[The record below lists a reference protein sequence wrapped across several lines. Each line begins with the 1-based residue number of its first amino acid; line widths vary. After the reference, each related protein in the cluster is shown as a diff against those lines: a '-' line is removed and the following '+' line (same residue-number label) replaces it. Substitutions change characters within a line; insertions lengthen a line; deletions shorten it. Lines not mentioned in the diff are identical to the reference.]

1 MILKENV
8 FYLIDNYNMKNIFY
22 ILILLITFLFSC
34 KKDTIEKPKNFI
46 PKDKM
51 IALLVD
57 MKIANKTKT
66 IKTKKLEKDLNYMS
80 YIFEKHNIDS
90 TQFKENNEYYIYHIV
105 QYEDI
110 YIEVQKRIKDSL
122 AKYKKIVKTKDS
134 LDRVKRKLAKK
145 QIEIGPE
152 LMLKMKEEKT
162 NPKIKPA
169 NKK

>member
-1 MILKENV
+1 MIILKEND
-8 FYLIDNYNMKNIFY
+8 FYLIDNYNMKNIIY
-22 ILILLITFLFSC
+22 ILILLITFSC
-34 KKDTIEKPKNFI
+34 KKDTIEKPENFI
-46 PKDKM
+46 SKDKM

-66 IKTKKLEKDLNYMS
+66 IKTIKLQKDLNYMS
-80 YIFEKHNIDS
+80 YVFEKHNIDS
-90 TQFKENNEYYIYHIV
+90 TQFKENNEYYIYHIA

-152 LMLKMKEEKT
+152 LMLDIKKEIT
-162 NPKIKPA
+162 RPNPT